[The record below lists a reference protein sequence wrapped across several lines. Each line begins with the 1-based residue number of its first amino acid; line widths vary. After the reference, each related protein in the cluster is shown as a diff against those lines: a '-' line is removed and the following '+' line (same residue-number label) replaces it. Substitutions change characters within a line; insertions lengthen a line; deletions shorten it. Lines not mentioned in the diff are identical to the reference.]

1 LSQPSPK
8 SAGPGASDAV
18 TALAITE
25 NIPVGTYV
33 MALGLDHP
41 PRFTFVSDR
50 WLRMLQLE
58 RQAVLADPS
67 LAFQRIHPDDWA
79 PFTALHELVVAEV
92 KPLFW
97 EGRLLVHGVTS
108 WVRIESIPRP
118 NPAGG
123 TIWEGVMVD
132 ITSQQQSKQELE
144 RERAL
149 LHTVLSHI
157 DAHVYMKDRLGRY
170 LYANP
175 SAQRLLTGGAADVR
189 GRSDFDFLPAEVAAA
204 IRQVD
209 EQVLRLGVPSFTEET
224 LPARHGGGERVFLS
238 QKLPY
243 RQPGQPDGL
252 IGFSTDITELRRA
265 YMQLA
270 ESEEHYRLLAENMSD
285 VVFRLDGE
293 GRILWVSPSL
303 TAALGW
309 QPEEWIGR
317 LGIEFLP
324 HRGESETFR
333 QNVARLLAGENG
345 VRARD
350 EVFARDGSIHWVE
363 TQADPYRNACGEIE
377 GIVSSFRLIDEQ
389 VATEK
394 QLQHLATTDGLTG
407 IANRRHLELLV
418 NHEMERGERTGE
430 SASLI
435 LCDIDNFKAIN
446 DLYGHHVG
454 DQVLVDFSRRILRQV
469 RRCDAFGRWGG
480 EEFLLLLPS
489 TGRDAALA
497 LAQLLCQGIAASDF
511 SPVGTVTASF
521 GVAQHRPQESQDA
534 WLQRLDAALYAAKA
548 AGRNGV
554 HAA

>member
-1 LSQPSPK
+1 M
-8 SAGPGASDAV
+8 
-18 TALAITE
+18 
-25 NIPVGTYV
+25 GTYV
-33 MALGLDHP
+33 MALSPDHP
-41 PRFTFVSDR
+41 LRFTFVSDR

-67 LAFQRIHPDDWA
+67 LVFQRIHPDDRA
-79 PFTALHELVVAEV
+79 PFTALHEQVVAEAR
-92 KPLFW
+92 PLFW
-97 EGRLLVHGVTS
+97 EGRLSVHGVTS

-132 ITSQQQSKQELE
+132 ITSQQQARQELE

-149 LHTVLSHI
+149 LHTVLSQI
-157 DAHVYMKDRLGRY
+157 DAYVYMKDRQGRY
-170 LYANP
+170 LYAN
-175 SAQRLLTGGAADVR
+175 SCAQRALTGGIADVR
-189 GRSDFDFLPAEVAAA
+189 GRRDADFLPAEVAAA

-209 EQVLRLGVPSFTEET
+209 EQVLRLGVPRLCEET
-224 LPARHGGGERVFLS
+224 IPDRLGGGERVFLS

-265 YMQLA
+265 YQQLA
-270 ESEEHYRLLAENMSD
+270 ESEEHYRLLSQNMSD
-285 VVFRLDGE
+285 VVFLLDAE

-303 TAALGW
+303 IAALGW

-317 LGIEFLP
+317 LGIDFLP
-324 HRGESETFR
+324 QHGESEAFR
-333 QNVARLLAGENG
+333 QNVARLLAGESG

-350 EVFARDGSIHWVE
+350 EVFARDGAIHWVE
-363 TQADPYRNACGEIE
+363 TQADPYRNDRGEIE
-377 GIVSSFRLIDEQ
+377 GIVSSFRLIDQQ

-407 IANRRHLELLV
+407 IANRRHLDLLV
-418 NHEMERGERTGE
+418 NQELERVARYGETT
-430 SASLI
+430 SLI

-446 DLYGHHVG
+446 DVHGHHIG

-469 RRCDAFGRWGG
+469 RQCDTFGRWGG
-480 EEFLLLLPS
+480 EEFLLLLPA
-489 TGRDAALA
+489 TRRDAALA
-497 LAQLLCQGIAASDF
+497 LAQHLCQAIATSRF
-511 SPVGTVTASF
+511 PPVGTVTASF
-521 GVAQHRPQESQDA
+521 GVAEHLPRESQVA